1 VHRTI
6 RWALNRPTT
15 SERVE
20 EGVLRVEADW
30 QGLRLPGG
38 EVSYRVEVPAGVDVR
53 AWTGAGAV
61 AAAGLRGDVDIR
73 TQAGRIELVDL
84 GGHVRA
90 ATQAGQVQGTG
101 LAARQVEAQSNAGA
115 VSLAFEAPPDRVE
128 ARTNAGS
135 VDLVVPDQRYAVE
148 AGSAAG
154 RTVVELVGDPT
165 APRRLVARSN
175 AGRVRVRRADRRC
188 SEAAGPGAQHGGGP
202 ADAGERGQ
210 QQDHG
215 ADGDA
220 GGDGQLLARAL
231 VHVSLLSSMR
241 RAGPGSPGN
250 DSRMPDPAGAPIG
263 KASRTVYVAE

>member
-1 VHRTI
+1 MVKPAGQEHHGPGSRRSWEVAMGVLLVILAVVVVIGLAVGLRQAERRTFTFTEPVRRVEVDLRAGAVSFAAGDGPVRVHRTI

-73 TQAGRIELVDL
+73 TQAGRIDLVDL

-175 AGRVRVRRADRRC
+175 AGRVRVRRR
-188 SEAAGPGAQHGGGP
+188 
-202 ADAGERGQ
+202 
-210 QQDHG
+210 
-215 ADGDA
+215 
-220 GGDGQLLARAL
+220 
-231 VHVSLLSSMR
+231 
-241 RAGPGSPGN
+241 
-250 DSRMPDPAGAPIG
+250 
-263 KASRTVYVAE
+263 